1 MEYYAGAASAAA
13 LGYIAGNW
21 KGAFKAKKAF
31 DNFYK
36 NKSTPMPKSQK
47 GTVVWRDSPYPQQ
60 RARLFGTSSGS
71 SGSSYKGPSTADI
84 LSRIRKMRTPSSSGS
99 SRSSSRSMSI
109 SSAASSKKAKKVAT
123 AMMRNNQSMVSVN
136 HKVLKKGFKSKVK
149 RNVKVSKLLRKKITQ
164 VMDGKKVTG
173 TARIQSFGCYIDN
186 RPSNIVS
193 QAVYPLPLAKQG
205 TTDPGC
211 LFSWEQ
217 IMYMASRLWNGR
229 PSPVSGSW
237 SEFYTESSAN
247 PLWSNFSTGFSVS
260 NPNPTA
266 FSVEVSNLKARI
278 VLRNNSKM
286 AHILTLYVC
295 KPKYQRRDI
304 ETSASG
310 KVINDWVKAVEVD
323 QNATVKGGSVNA
335 SVATAINVG
344 GGVTTQG
351 ATPKTAK
358 NFGKLWSYDSYKIVL
373 EPGQQHT
380 HWIQGD
386 EKVYD
391 FSKMY
396 KKNNSGSGF
405 EFCNMQPTD
414 RYVFFTGYPRMSTF
428 IEDGLAYS
436 GNCQGTDGY
445 GINVFTEIYAAL
457 KMPEFAG
464 TSVTSVANAQDVARM
479 QPLTQRKRAYFTDV
493 FYEYSNTGPRSAMVN
508 IDDNNPASSG
518 A

>member
-1 MEYYAGAASAAA
+1 
-13 LGYIAGNW
+13 
-21 KGAFKAKKAF
+21 
-31 DNFYK
+31 
-36 NKSTPMPKSQK
+36 
-47 GTVVWRDSPYPQQ
+47 
-60 RARLFGTSSGS
+60 
-71 SGSSYKGPSTADI
+71 
-84 LSRIRKMRTPSSSGS
+84 
-99 SRSSSRSMSI
+99 
-109 SSAASSKKAKKVAT
+109 
-123 AMMRNNQSMVSVN
+123 MVSVS
-136 HKVLKKGFKSKVK
+136 HKVVKKGFKSKVK
-149 RNVKVSKLLRKKITQ
+149 GNVKVSKILRKKITQ

-173 TARIQSFGCYIDN
+173 TARIQAFGCFIDN
-186 RPSNIVS
+186 RPGTIVA
-193 QAVYPLPLAKQG
+193 QAVYPLPLPRQG

-229 PSPVSGSW
+229 PSPAAGSW
-237 SEFYTESSAN
+237 SEFYTESSAS
-247 PLWSNFSTGFSVS
+247 PLWSNFSTNVS
-260 NPNPTA
+260 ASTPTPTA
-266 FSVEVSNLKARI
+266 FSVEVTNLKARI

-304 ETSASG
+304 ETSAGG
-310 KVINDWVKAVEVD
+310 KVISDWVKCLEAD
-323 QNATVKGGSVNA
+323 ASATVRGGSTIP
-335 SVATAINVG
+335 SVASAINLGQTVA
-344 GGVTTQG
+344 TLG

-358 NFGKLWSYDSYKIVL
+358 NFGKLWSYDAYKIVL

-396 KKNNSGSGF
+396 KKNNSGSGL

-428 IEDGLAYS
+428 IEGGLAYS

-464 TSVTSVANAQDVARM
+464 TSITSVANANDVARM
-479 QPLTQRKRAYFTDV
+479 QPLTQRKRGYFTDV
-493 FYEYSNTGPRSAMVN
+493 FYEMDSVANRAATVN
-508 IDDNNPASSG
+508 IDDNNPASTG